1 MLETASSNV
10 VTDFP
15 WISSPGNPETREQ
28 YAYTSGVLVQRLRN
42 FFNDDSLTELVNW
55 GAGPR
60 KKLPDLSKMEFK
72 DGVGVFGLYV
82 ALEPAD
88 LGLYRALLP
97 ENFSMP
103 ERPILSLVNLDYNQ
117 PNPIVRY
124 KEGMVMLNAVA
135 ADGGET
141 WYVHSMPV
149 EDWLM
154 LIMGHDWGFRKDLF
168 DMTVTREGTTVM
180 RKNGDLYMSLE
191 LTEDAW
197 PSDADAIVPEGG
209 TGGTN
214 NMSVVYPSDPNM
226 VLQFS
231 SGGEARALDQD
242 KRMVKIAVGEDVD
255 WAGLVPEAAVAP
267 GLYQRFVGGAGDSC
281 IKKIV

>member
-15 WISSPGNPETREQ
+15 WISAPGNPETREQ
-28 YAYTSGVLVQRLRN
+28 HAYTSGLLVRRLRN
-42 FFNDDSLTELVNW
+42 FFNDDALTELVNW

-60 KKLPDLSKMEFK
+60 KKTVDLSKMEFK

-135 ADGGET
+135 ADGKQT

-154 LIMGHDWGFRKDLF
+154 LVMGHDWGFRKDIF

-191 LTEDAW
+191 LTGDAW
-197 PSDADAIVPEGG
+197 PGDADAIMPEGG

-214 NMSVVYPSDPNM
+214 NMSVVYPRDPKM

-242 KRMVKIAVGEDVD
+242 RRMVKIAVGGDVD
-255 WAGLVPEAAVAP
+255 WAGLVPDAAVAP
-267 GLYQRFVGGAGDSC
+267 GLYQRSVGGAGDSC